1 MHTWNGTNSLSSKVA
16 RVSTEDFEK
25 QAANAQRQAEL
36 LEHRLK
42 TVIKKTAHHLPDAWK
57 WNYSGCY
64 EKRRQEQRKYRV
76 GNTRLDLVMEKDV
89 IDSIYYL
96 VEKLLVD
103 DADRCGASPL
113 RDASLVAE
121 CPVRR
126 WVGGELMSVFINS
139 NQILWLWLY
148 CVKSF
153 ITLEISLLFYFNSIF
168 IAKPIDITYFRRST
182 IAY

>member
-1 MHTWNGTNSLSSKVA
+1 MHTWNGTNNLSSKGA

-57 WNYSGCY
+57 WNYSGDVMKKTTRTKKVY
-64 EKRRQEQRKYRV
+64 V
-76 GNTRLDLVMEKDV
+76 GNTRLNLVMEKDV

-96 VEKLLVD
+96 VDRIREASSRLCRQ
-103 DADRCGASPL
+103 RCGASPL
-113 RDASLVAE
+113 RDVSLVAE
-121 CPVRR
+121 CHVQR

-148 CVKSF
+148 CVNVVHYIGDIF
-153 ITLEISLLFYFNSIF
+153 VILLQ
-168 IAKPIDITYFRRST
+168 
-182 IAY
+182 